1 MNDKK
6 KITLFGLG
14 YVGIH
19 KASLFSKNRFDV
31 TGVDINSEIVNLIN
45 SGCFFI
51 VEPGLNDMVNEGLL
65 KATLDSSAAEK
76 I

>member
-6 KITLFGLG
+6 RIALFGLG
-14 YVGIH
+14 YIGIY

-45 SGCFFI
+45 SGCFPI
-51 VEPGLNDMVNEGLL
+51 IEPGLNNLVN
-65 KATLDSSAAEK
+65 DDV
-76 I
+76 